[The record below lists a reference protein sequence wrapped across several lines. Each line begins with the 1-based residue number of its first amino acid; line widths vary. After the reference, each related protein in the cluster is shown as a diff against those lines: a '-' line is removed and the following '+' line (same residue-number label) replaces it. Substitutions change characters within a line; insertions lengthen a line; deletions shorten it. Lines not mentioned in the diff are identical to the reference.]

1 MCTQKLEVG
10 DRVSL
15 SRVSV
20 CVCVCVCVRK
30 RDRQRERE
38 RCLRILDPSQHTG
51 IILEE
56 LAIFLYKLNPK
67 SMNNPDQSCLRQA
80 LAQEVLQSRGEDESC

>member
-20 CVCVCVCVRK
+20 FVCVCVLEREI
-30 RDRQRERE
+30 DRERERE
-38 RCLRILDPSQHTG
+38 RCLRKLDPSQHTG
-51 IILEE
+51 IILDE
-56 LAIFLYKLNPK
+56 LAISLYKLNPK
-67 SMNNPDQSCLRQA
+67 SMNNHDQSCLRQA